1 MQVVQNIGNYSAQ
14 NPSILT
20 IGTFDGVHIG
30 HQKIIKDLVKV
41 AKKNNLCS
49 IVLTFFPHPRMVLQ
63 KDSDLKMIDTL
74 EEKQQFLEKMGV
86 DVLIVHPFSKT
97 FSRLTA
103 LEFTRDLLVN
113 QLKIS
118 QLVVGYDHRFGR
130 NREATIDDLKSFGL
144 DYNFTVD
151 EIPSQDIESIA
162 VSSTKIRNA
171 LNKGDLKTAN
181 QFLGRPFG
189 LTGTVVKGDGIGKK
203 FGFPTANIQVKQ
215 DYKLRPQ
222 NGVYL
227 VRSKL
232 AGIEFFGM
240 MNIGMR
246 PTVSGK
252 TTQTEIHFFNLDQN
266 LYDLEISL
274 EVLEK
279 IREEVKFNSTNE
291 LTEQL
296 KKDRINCEKIIAEY
310 K

>member
-14 NPSILT
+14 NPSIIT
-20 IGTFDGVHIG
+20 IGTFDGLHIG
-30 HQKIIKDLVKV
+30 HQKIINDLVRV
-41 AKKNNLCS
+41 AKKNNLYS

-74 EEKQQFLEKMGV
+74 EEKQLFLEKMGV
-86 DVLIVHPFSKT
+86 DVLIIHPFSKA

-118 QLVVGYDHRFGR
+118 QLVIGYDHRFGR

-151 EIPSQDIESIA
+151 EIPSQDIKSIA

-181 QFLGRPFG
+181 QFLGRPFSLKG
-189 LTGTVVKGDGIGKK
+189 RVVKGDGIGKK
-203 FGFPTANIQVKQ
+203 LGFPTANIKVKQ

-222 NGVYL
+222 NSVYL
-227 VRSKL
+227 IRSEIE
-232 AGIEFFGM
+232 GIKFFGM

-252 TTQTEIHFFNLDQN
+252 KIQTEIHFFNLAQN
-266 LYDLEISL
+266 LYNQEITF

-279 IREEVKFNSTNE
+279 IREEVKFNSTEE

-296 KKDRINCEKIIAEY
+296 KKDSISCEQIIAKY
-310 K
+310 T

>member
-14 NPSILT
+14 NTSILT

-30 HQKIIKDLVKV
+30 HQKIIHDLVKV
-41 AKKNNLCS
+41 AKKNDLCS

-86 DVLIVHPFSKT
+86 DVLIVHPFSKA

-113 QLKIS
+113 QLRIS
-118 QLVVGYDHRFGR
+118 QLVIGYDHRFGR

-144 DYNFTVD
+144 DYNFTIA

-162 VSSTKIRNA
+162 VSSTRVRNA
-171 LNKGDLKTAN
+171 LNNGDLKAAN

-203 FGFPTANIQVKQ
+203 LGFPTANIQVKQ

-232 AGIEFFGM
+232 IGIDFFGM

-252 TTQTEIHFFNLDQN
+252 TTQTEIHFFNLNQN
-266 LYDLEISL
+266 LYNQEISL

-291 LTEQL
+291 LSEQL
-296 KKDRINCEKIIAEY
+296 KKDRINCEEIIAEY

>member
-63 KDSDLKMIDTL
+63 KESDLKMIDTL

-86 DVLIVHPFSKT
+86 DVLIVHPFSRA

-151 EIPSQDIESIA
+151 EISSQDIESIA

-227 VRSKL
+227 VRSEL
-232 AGIEFFGM
+232 SGIAFFGM

>member
-14 NPSILT
+14 NASILT

-86 DVLIVHPFSKT
+86 DVLIVHPFSKA

-144 DYNFTVD
+144 DYNFTLD

-162 VSSTKIRNA
+162 VSSTKVRNA
-171 LNKGDLKTAN
+171 LNSGDLKTAN
-181 QFLGRPFG
+181 QFLGRTFG

-240 MNIGMR
+240 MNIGIR

>member
-86 DVLIVHPFSKT
+86 DVLIVHPFSKA

-171 LNKGDLKTAN
+171 LNKCDLKTAN

-227 VRSKL
+227 VRSEL
-232 AGIEFFGM
+232 SGIAFFGM

>member
-1 MQVVQNIGNYSAQ
+1 M
-14 NPSILT
+14 
-20 IGTFDGVHIG
+20 
-30 HQKIIKDLVKV
+30 
-41 AKKNNLCS
+41 
-49 IVLTFFPHPRMVLQ
+49 
-63 KDSDLKMIDTL
+63 
-74 EEKQQFLEKMGV
+74 
-86 DVLIVHPFSKT
+86 
-97 FSRLTA
+97 
-103 LEFTRDLLVN
+103 
-113 QLKIS
+113 
-118 QLVVGYDHRFGR
+118 
-130 NREATIDDLKSFGL
+130 
-144 DYNFTVD
+144 
-151 EIPSQDIESIA
+151 
-162 VSSTKIRNA
+162 
-171 LNKGDLKTAN
+171 
-181 QFLGRPFG
+181 GRPFG

-232 AGIEFFGM
+232 TGIEFFGM
-240 MNIGMR
+240 MNIGIR

>member
-1 MQVVQNIGNYSAQ
+1 MQVVQNIENYSAQ
-14 NPSILT
+14 KASILT

-86 DVLIVHPFSKT
+86 DVLIVHPFSKA

>member
-86 DVLIVHPFSKT
+86 DVLIVHPFSRA

-144 DYNFTVD
+144 DYNFTLD

-162 VSSTKIRNA
+162 VSSTKVRNA
-171 LNKGDLKTAN
+171 LNSGDLKTAN

-203 FGFPTANIQVKQ
+203 FGFPTANIRVKQ

-222 NGVYL
+222 IGVYL
-227 VRSKL
+227 VRSEL
-232 AGIEFFGM
+232 SGIAFFGM

>member
-1 MQVVQNIGNYSAQ
+1 MQVVQNIENYSAQ
-14 NPSILT
+14 KASILT

-74 EEKQQFLEKMGV
+74 EEKQQFLEKIGV
-86 DVLIVHPFSKT
+86 DVLIVHPFSRA

-103 LEFTRDLLVN
+103 LEFTRDLLIN

-240 MNIGMR
+240 MNIGMC

>member
-14 NPSILT
+14 NPSIIT
-20 IGTFDGVHIG
+20 IGTFDGLHIG
-30 HQKIIKDLVKV
+30 HQKIINDLVRV
-41 AKKNNLCS
+41 AKKNNLYS

-74 EEKQQFLEKMGV
+74 EEKQLFLEKMGV
-86 DVLIVHPFSKT
+86 DVLIIHPFSKA

-118 QLVVGYDHRFGR
+118 QLVIGYDHRFGR

-151 EIPSQDIESIA
+151 EIPSQDIKSIA

-171 LNKGDLKTAN
+171 LNKGDLKTTN
-181 QFLGRPFG
+181 QFLGRPFSLKG
-189 LTGTVVKGDGIGKK
+189 RVVKGDGIGKK
-203 FGFPTANIQVKQ
+203 LGFPTANIKVKQ

-222 NGVYL
+222 NSVYL
-227 VRSKL
+227 IRSEIE
-232 AGIEFFGM
+232 GIKFFGM

-252 TTQTEIHFFNLDQN
+252 KIQTEIHFFNLAQN
-266 LYDLEISL
+266 LYNQEITF

-279 IREEVKFNSTNE
+279 IREEVKFNSTEE

-296 KKDRINCEKIIAEY
+296 KKDSISCEQIIAKY
-310 K
+310 A

>member
-14 NPSILT
+14 NASILT

-74 EEKQQFLEKMGV
+74 EEKQHFLEKMGV
-86 DVLIVHPFSKT
+86 DVLIVHPFSRA

-189 LTGTVVKGDGIGKK
+189 LTGTVIKGDGIGKK

-227 VRSKL
+227 VRSEL
-232 AGIEFFGM
+232 SGIAFFGM

>member
-1 MQVVQNIGNYSAQ
+1 MQVVQNIENYSAQ

-30 HQKIIKDLVKV
+30 HQEIIKDLVKV

-63 KDSDLKMIDTL
+63 KNSDLKMIDTL

-86 DVLIVHPFSKT
+86 DVLIVHPFSRA

-118 QLVVGYDHRFGR
+118 QLVIGYDHRFGR

-162 VSSTKIRNA
+162 VSSSKIRNA
-171 LNKGDLKTAN
+171 LNRGDLKTAN
-181 QFLGRPFG
+181 RFLGRPFC

-203 FGFPTANIQVKQ
+203 LGFPTANIQVKE

-232 AGIEFFGM
+232 TGIEFFGM

-279 IREEVKFNSTNE
+279 IRKEVKFNSTNE

-296 KKDRINCEKIIAEY
+296 KKDRINCEEIIAEY

>member
-14 NPSILT
+14 NPSIIT
-20 IGTFDGVHIG
+20 IGTFDGLHIG
-30 HQKIIKDLVKV
+30 HQKIINDLVRV
-41 AKKNNLCS
+41 AKKNNLYS

-74 EEKQQFLEKMGV
+74 EEKQLFLEKMGV
-86 DVLIVHPFSKT
+86 DVLIIHPFSKA

-118 QLVVGYDHRFGR
+118 QLVIGYDHRFGR

-151 EIPSQDIESIA
+151 EIPSQDIKSIA

-181 QFLGRPFG
+181 QFLGRPFSLKG
-189 LTGTVVKGDGIGKK
+189 RVVKGDGIGKK
-203 FGFPTANIQVKQ
+203 LGFPTANIKVKQ

-222 NGVYL
+222 NSVYL
-227 VRSKL
+227 IRSEIE
-232 AGIEFFGM
+232 GIKFFGM

-252 TTQTEIHFFNLDQN
+252 KIQTEIHFFNLAQN
-266 LYDLEISL
+266 LYNQEITF

-279 IREEVKFNSTNE
+279 IREEVKFNSTEE

-296 KKDRINCEKIIAEY
+296 KKDSISCEQIIAKY
-310 K
+310 A

>member
-1 MQVVQNIGNYSAQ
+1 MQVVQNIENYSAQ
-14 NPSILT
+14 KASILT

-86 DVLIVHPFSKT
+86 DVLIVHPFSKA

-227 VRSKL
+227 VRSEL
-232 AGIEFFGM
+232 SGIAFFGM